1 MNHVVTFKKK
11 DQIVGDENF
20 FALTQYKRSSKHAT
34 MVASESWFVP
44 PVHIAFPSAE
54 LVLFF
59 LHIKTLEELNKK
71 YSNIGCGFQLRKPL
85 TCRDRKRK
93 KDGERE
99 RERERETKRNPP
111 LSPLSFSLFFKVGL
125 IGLNPKCKEDL
136 ADKSKSVMTSGRR
149 YIIYIKRWGN

>member
-59 LHIKTLEELNKK
+59 LHIKTLEELNKNK
-71 YSNIGCGFQLRKPL
+71 AILVVVSN
-85 TCRDRKRK
+85 
-93 KDGERE
+93 
-99 RERERETKRNPP
+99 
-111 LSPLSFSLFFKVGL
+111 
-125 IGLNPKCKEDL
+125 
-136 ADKSKSVMTSGRR
+136 
-149 YIIYIKRWGN
+149 